1 MLSRRE
7 RVPITSA
14 GESTTQWV
22 VVINDDWCKGCGFCY
37 TFCPR
42 QVLDKSKEFNAK
54 GYYPPVVIA
63 ADRCV
68 GCRLCEALCPDFAI
82 YVKEEPKEPAS
93 EE

>member
-14 GESTTQWV
+14 EESTTRWIV
-22 VVINDDWCKGCGFCY
+22 VVNDDWCKGCGFCY

-42 QVLDKSKEFNAK
+42 QVLDKSKEFNTK

-82 YVKEEPKEPAS
+82 YVREEPKETTS
-93 EE
+93 GE